1 MSDVIVLKKY
11 ANRRLYDTEKSVY
24 VTLDQVAERI
34 REGNRIRAVDA
45 KTGEDV
51 TDFILTQI
59 VLEKARRKNALLPAP
74 LLHMIIRYGDNLLG
88 EFFDKY
94 LEQTLKNYLVYKSK
108 VDEQFRR
115 WLDIG
120 MDITDISRKTIPGIS
135 PFQFFRHVSKKE
147 NETEANENREES
159 DDRKK
164 HR

>member
-24 VTLDQVAERI
+24 VTLEQVARRI
-34 REGNRIRAVDA
+34 KEGKRIRAVDA

-59 VLEKARRKNALLPAP
+59 VLERARQKNALLPAP

-88 EFFDKY
+88 EFFEKY
-94 LEQTLKNYLVYKSK
+94 LEQTIKSYLVYKSK

-115 WLDIG
+115 WLDFG
-120 MDITDISRKTIPGIS
+120 MDITDVSRKSMSGMS

-147 NETEANENREES
+147 DENE
-159 DDRKK
+159 
-164 HR
+164 

>member
-1 MSDVIVLKKY
+1 MAGVIVLKKY

-34 REGNRIRAVDA
+34 REGNRIQAIDA
-45 KTGEDV
+45 RTGEDV

-59 VLEKARRKNALLPAP
+59 VLERARQKNALLPSP

-88 EFFDKY
+88 EFFEKY
-94 LEQTLKNYLVYKSK
+94 LEQTIKNYLVYKSR

-115 WLDIG
+115 WLDFG
-120 MDITDISRKTIPGIS
+120 MDITDLGRKSMTGMS

-147 NETEANENREES
+147 DDEE
-159 DDRKK
+159 
-164 HR
+164 

>member
-1 MSDVIVLKKY
+1 MPDVIVLKKY

-59 VLEKARRKNALLPAP
+59 VLEKARRKSALLPAP

-88 EFFDKY
+88 EFFEKY
-94 LEQTLKNYLVYKSK
+94 LEQTLKNYLAYKSR

-115 WLDIG
+115 WLDFG
-120 MDITDISRKTIPGIS
+120 MDITDMSRKTMPGMS

-147 NETEANENREES
+147 SNTEANENREES